1 MFWCISQ
8 PKHLALNRKDF
19 QPRDVPILLK
29 TGKTGSL
36 FSDCR
41 DVQFL
46 LQKYVSYGEE
56 ISYC

>member
-1 MFWCISQ
+1 MFGSISQ

-19 QPRDVPILLK
+19 QPLEMLIVLK
-29 TGKTGSL
+29 TGKTESL
-36 FSDCR
+36 SSDCR